1 MALFLAEFFQDTPL
15 GILAAVILV
24 AILPSAKNVQ
34 TILTLF
40 KKAQLDSQVFRENL
54 KNPPNSS
61 RQETS
66 ASKSALEDDD
76 VIIESTHQETCQS
89 GSSNTRDMHI
99 SSTNLIE
106 KTTYSLHLCEYIII
120 WSDFITWLVTFLAV
134 LLIDVSAGIYAG
146 LIVVI
151 FVNGIRAFTLL
162 REEAIMT

>member
-24 AILPSAKNVQ
+24 AILPSAKNFQ

-54 KNPPNSS
+54 KPPPEPNSLS
-61 RQETS
+61 RQEAS

-76 VIIESTHQETCQS
+76 VIIESTHQEASQS

-106 KTTYSLHLCEYIII
+106 KTTSSLHICGYIII

-134 LLIDVSAGIYAG
+134 LLIDVSAGTFAG

-151 FVNGIRAFTLL
+151 FVNGIRAFNKPV
-162 REEAIMT
+162 